1 MCFDDY
7 NYNKINEA
15 IFDTKYSKKDLK
27 EEI

>member
-15 IFDTKYSKKDLK
+15 VFDIKYNKKDRK
-27 EEI
+27 EEN